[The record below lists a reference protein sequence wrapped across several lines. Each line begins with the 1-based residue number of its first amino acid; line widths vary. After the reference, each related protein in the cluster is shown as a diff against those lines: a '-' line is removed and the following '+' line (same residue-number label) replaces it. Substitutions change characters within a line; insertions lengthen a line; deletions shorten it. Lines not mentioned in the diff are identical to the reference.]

1 MAITKTTKVK
11 SVDVSIVDAN
21 DYSKSVLC
29 LELIDT
35 YDDPEDSQLPLTK
48 SRREDLANGTDLT
61 AYPQL
66 VQDIAATVWN

>member
-11 SVDVSIVDAN
+11 SVQVSVLDASN
-21 DYSKSVLC
+21 YSKSVLC
-29 LELIDT
+29 LTLVDT
-35 YDDPEDSQLPLTK
+35 YDDPDDSQLPLTK
-48 SRREDLANGTDLT
+48 ARRENLKNGTDLT